1 VHDPNE
7 IAGDDVLYAGNAAQ
21 PVSQEAN
28 VRYVI
33 DSGASTFLVQASST
47 GLLSAFGHDPKFA
60 IGDFQGDA
68 EFTPG
73 SPNLDDDRV
82 RVRVR
87 ADSLKVVNEISES
100 DRDEI
105 ERRMNTEVLE
115 SDRFP
120 DVYYEVLRVTGSGN
134 GERYWLALDGELT
147 MRGVTR
153 HLAVSAR
160 LLLHGG
166 SLRGSGE
173 FSVKLSDFGIAPVT
187 AVGGAIRLKDELKC
201 SFDVVARKQE

>member
-1 VHDPNE
+1 M
-7 IAGDDVLYAGNAAQ
+7 
-21 PVSQEAN
+21 
-28 VRYVI
+28 
-33 DSGASTFLVQASST
+33 
-47 GLLSAFGHDPKFA
+47 
-60 IGDFQGDA
+60 
-68 EFTPG
+68 
-73 SPNLDDDRV
+73 

-100 DRDEI
+100 DRSEI

-147 MRGVTR
+147 MRGITR
-153 HLAVSAR
+153 SLAVSTR
-160 LLLHGG
+160 LLLNGG

-187 AVGGAIRLKDELKC
+187 AVGGAIRIKDELKC